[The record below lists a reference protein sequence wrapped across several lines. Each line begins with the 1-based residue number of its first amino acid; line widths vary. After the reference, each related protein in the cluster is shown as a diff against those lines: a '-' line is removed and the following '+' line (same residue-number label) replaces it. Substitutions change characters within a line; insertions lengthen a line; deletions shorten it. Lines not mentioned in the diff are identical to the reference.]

1 MFMKNKKMNIED
13 IKQINELNLYKYYTK
28 VRVFKIFLGLILF
41 VFNLFCF
48 LKFSQSIFMLDNVT
62 MKFHYDKF
70 QIIVV
75 CSYLFTIIAVFLL
88 LIDNILIFDED
99 NFIIICI
106 FPILS
111 FIFILLLCLIIFINY
126 INNNYILN
134 KFDIS
139 FFYFILNY
147 FLFIATK
154 FRMLPIYYFFLKKL
168 NLDKKSYLIF
178 SILNVESNQHNK
190 EDLILNSFFSKK
202 YLEIILYKYYKINI
216 TGENR
221 NTFLEILNNVI
232 NSKNK
237 EIKSLFFCYINDDF
251 EKNNKFNLEKIINF
265 YNNKI
270 KCKVLYE
277 QKITKLYS
285 EYNELKKENIFNE
298 SKNKKINKLN
308 IEDKNELD
316 DLLYNIDILNSNFLE
331 EIEFKII
338 GLIEFKRKLM

>member
-1 MFMKNKKMNIED
+1 MK
-13 IKQINELNLYKYYTK
+13 T
-28 VRVFKIFLGLILF
+28 
-41 VFNLFCF
+41 
-48 LKFSQSIFMLDNVT
+48 
-62 MKFHYDKF
+62 
-70 QIIVV
+70 
-75 CSYLFTIIAVFLL
+75 
-88 LIDNILIFDED
+88 
-99 NFIIICI
+99 
-106 FPILS
+106 
-111 FIFILLLCLIIFINY
+111 
-126 INNNYILN
+126 
-134 KFDIS
+134 
-139 FFYFILNY
+139 
-147 FLFIATK
+147 
-154 FRMLPIYYFFLKKL
+154 
-168 NLDKKSYLIF
+168 
-178 SILNVESNQHNK
+178 
-190 EDLILNSFFSKK
+190 LNSFFSKK